1 VLATPPS
8 SGVLCCRGAVRNAG
22 TRLTSLGY
30 TAFVRA
36 LSAEEPT
43 SNQGQGT
50 PAAKARSPWAYAPRI
65 LASLAIALGFVWLFK
80 RGGLPLIPPAST
92 LSAVEPGSVA
102 AYALFTLISVYFR
115 VHRWV
120 PLLRP
125 VAPDISEKR
134 VVAVGLIGIA
144 TIMLAPLRMGE
155 AVRPYLLARD
165 GKVTFFQALGAA
177 GAERVVDGLVLTVT
191 AALAFTLSTPISP
204 LPDHLGDVALPVSII
219 PRAIYVAAVV
229 FSGGALA
236 LTVFFL
242 ARTFARKV
250 TMTLLSPI
258 SAKLAQF
265 VTSTLE
271 RLADGLNV
279 LGSPENRLRF
289 FGETLLY
296 WVCQFIAQWLLMRGC
311 GIDATLAQAC
321 VGLGVLGLGVIV
333 PAGPGLFGAFQIG
346 TYSGLALF
354 FPLAILRTSGAAV
367 AFISYAGQLSAMLMS
382 LGLGFWLLARHKRTL
397 LVESTDRS

>member
-1 VLATPPS
+1 VANE
-8 SGVLCCRGAVRNAG
+8 RNALWKYG
-22 TRLTSLGY
+22 
-30 TAFVRA
+30 
-36 LSAEEPT
+36 
-43 SNQGQGT
+43 
-50 PAAKARSPWAYAPRI
+50 PRV
-65 LASLAIALGFVWLFK
+65 LVSLAIAGGFVWLFR
-80 RGGLPLIPPAST
+80 RGGLPLIPPAET
-92 LSAVEPGSVA
+92 LSALEPLTVA
-102 AYALFTLISVYFR
+102 AFVLFIAFSVYLR

-125 VAPDISEKR
+125 VAPDISETR
-134 VVAVGLIGIA
+134 VVGVGLIGIA
-144 TIMLAPLRMGE
+144 TIMFAPLRMGE
-155 AVRPYLLARD
+155 AARPYLLARD

-177 GAERVVDGLVLTVT
+177 GAERVVDGLVLTLCS
-191 AALAFTLSTPISP
+191 ALALTLSTPISP

-229 FSGGALA
+229 FTGGAIA

-242 ARTFARKV
+242 ARDFARKV

-258 SAKLAQF
+258 STKLANF

-296 WVCQFIAQWLLMRGC
+296 WLCQFIAQWLLMRAC
-311 GIDATLAQAC
+311 GIDGSIVQAI
-321 VGLGVLGLGVIV
+321 VTLGVLGLGVIV

-346 TYSGLALF
+346 TYSGLALY
-354 FPLAILRTSGAAV
+354 FPVEILRTSGAAM
-367 AFISYAGQLSAMLMS
+367 AFVSYATQLLAMLIS
-382 LGLGFWLLARHKRTL
+382 LGLGFWLLARNKAAN
-397 LVESTDRS
+397 LVQSPEQP